1 MKGRSYM
8 QAIIRYELV
17 INEALRSALMLD
29 TPDEQINEFIRFFGK
44 HIGCDRIY
52 IFEDNKKEHVTDNTY
67 EWCRQGIESEMDYLQ
82 GVDMDIIDW
91 WYKAFDKKEN
101 VIIRDVETIKNEHVY
116 TYNTLKIQNVKRLV
130 VCPIRYKNEI
140 SGFFGVDNPPI
151 DDHLGL
157 TTFLDMIA
165 TLVISFLKIRNSQNK
180 SKREAK
186 LSGYSALGQI
196 YTSMHY
202 INVKTNRFHIV
213 KMEPQILT
221 YLGKHEIYD
230 IEDNFTDHICKIHR
244 KFCQADY
251 VDREIEFIDLE
262 TLEERL
268 QGKKSIDSVFYG
280 KLSGWC
286 RSRFIPVDYDE
297 DGSLLHVL
305 YCVECIDDQK
315 KREDKLLYLA
325 QTDTMTGIS
334 NRRSGEK
341 MIERVL
347 NNKVS
352 GMMCL
357 VDCDKFKSIND
368 TYGHMAGDEVIV
380 AIAHTLQKSCRDKD
394 VVMRLGGDE
403 FALFIPGV
411 TDRKCANAFFKRLFE
426 NLKQIQI
433 ESIKDHPII
442 MSLGACIYD
451 GKEELTFDELYCR
464 ADMAMYQS
472 KKVEG
477 YSATIYK
484 KK

>member
-1 MKGRSYM
+1 
-8 QAIIRYELV
+8 
-17 INEALRSALMLD
+17 
-29 TPDEQINEFIRFFGK
+29 
-44 HIGCDRIY
+44 
-52 IFEDNKKEHVTDNTY
+52 
-67 EWCRQGIESEMDYLQ
+67 
-82 GVDMDIIDW
+82 MDIIDW

-251 VDREIEFIDLE
+251 VDREVEFMDLE

-268 QGKKSIDSVFYG
+268 QGKKSINSVFYG

>member
-1 MKGRSYM
+1 M
-8 QAIIRYELV
+8 
-17 INEALRSALMLD
+17 
-29 TPDEQINEFIRFFGK
+29 
-44 HIGCDRIY
+44 
-52 IFEDNKKEHVTDNTY
+52 TDNTY
-67 EWCRQGIESEMDYLQ
+67 EWCRQGIESEIDYLQ

-140 SGFFGVDNPPI
+140 SGFFGVDNPSI

-202 INVKTNRFHIV
+202 INVKTNRFYIV

-230 IEDNFTDHICKIHR
+230 IGDNFTDHICKIHR

-251 VDREIEFIDLE
+251 VDREVEFMNLE

-280 KLSGWC
+280 KISGWC
-286 RSRFIPVDYDE
+286 
-297 DGSLLHVL
+297 
-305 YCVECIDDQK
+305 
-315 KREDKLLYLA
+315 
-325 QTDTMTGIS
+325 
-334 NRRSGEK
+334 
-341 MIERVL
+341 
-347 NNKVS
+347 
-352 GMMCL
+352 
-357 VDCDKFKSIND
+357 
-368 TYGHMAGDEVIV
+368 
-380 AIAHTLQKSCRDKD
+380 
-394 VVMRLGGDE
+394 
-403 FALFIPGV
+403 
-411 TDRKCANAFFKRLFE
+411 
-426 NLKQIQI
+426 
-433 ESIKDHPII
+433 
-442 MSLGACIYD
+442 
-451 GKEELTFDELYCR
+451 
-464 ADMAMYQS
+464 
-472 KKVEG
+472 
-477 YSATIYK
+477 
-484 KK
+484 